1 MSNTFDKD
9 NKKTARGIYS
19 DNRKAKDG
27 VTTNKP
33 EIIRRIHAAADEET
47 WDREPVDN
55 TIRAW
60 ILKWDEEVTDLPE
73 DEIVRP
79 WGDSWG
85 PEPARIRTLSVL
97 FDFACDIWERAKV
110 EDQMMA
116 SEFLGFPK
124 SVCDWAW
131 KLSAFFDLTVR
142 RDCFAL
148 LNSAYDFASLE
159 RRAKSFGELM
169 PIRSED
175 SDVLMRWNK
184 RHENPD
190 LTNKIREVKRGG
202 VSIPI
207 WEQATEGVMEW
218 IIASKL
224 KGEPLVM
231 SAKYSGRKV
240 PALEVVQPEDLKRIF
255 SEIQEPENGSDTE
268 EVSKRGSEEILSEF
282 LAKGYEIDE
291 SHAGLDIVYT
301 NREEEET
308 E

>member
-47 WDREPVDN
+47 WDRDPVDN

-190 LTNKIREVKRGG
+190 LTNKIREDKGS

-207 WEQATEGVMEW
+207 WEQATEGDMEW

-255 SEIQEPENGSDTE
+255 SEI
-268 EVSKRGSEEILSEF
+268 
-282 LAKGYEIDE
+282 
-291 SHAGLDIVYT
+291 
-301 NREEEET
+301 
-308 E
+308 

>member
-19 DNRKAKDG
+19 DNRKAKEG

-33 EIIRRIHAAADEET
+33 EIISRIHAAADEET
-47 WDREPVDN
+47 WDRDPVDN

-97 FDFACDIWERAKV
+97 FDFACDIWEREKV
-110 EDQMMA
+110 DDQMMA
-116 SEFLGFPK
+116 SEFPGFPK

-148 LNSAYDFASLE
+148 LNSAYDFAGFE
-159 RRAKSFGELM
+159 RQAESFGELM
-169 PIRSED
+169 PIRSEH

-190 LTNKIREVKRGG
+190 LTNMIYEDKG
-202 VSIPI
+202 VVSTPI
-207 WEQATEGVMEW
+207 WEQATEGDMEW
-218 IIASKL
+218 IIVSKL

-231 SAKYSGRKV
+231 SGKHSGRRV
-240 PALEVVQPEDLKRIF
+240 PALEVVQPEDLRRIV
-255 SEIQEPENGSDTE
+255 SEIQEPESGSDTE
-268 EVSKRGSEEILSEF
+268 DPSDRGSEEILAEF

-301 NREEEET
+301 NQEEGDNP
-308 E
+308 

>member
-1 MSNTFDKD
+1 
-9 NKKTARGIYS
+9 
-19 DNRKAKDG
+19 
-27 VTTNKP
+27 
-33 EIIRRIHAAADEET
+33 
-47 WDREPVDN
+47 
-55 TIRAW
+55 
-60 ILKWDEEVTDLPE
+60 
-73 DEIVRP
+73 
-79 WGDSWG
+79 
-85 PEPARIRTLSVL
+85 
-97 FDFACDIWERAKV
+97 
-110 EDQMMA
+110 MMA
-116 SEFLGFPK
+116 SEFPGFPK

-175 SDVLMRWNK
+175 SDVLMLWNK

-190 LTNKIREVKRGG
+190 LTNKIREDKGS

-282 LAKGYEIDE
+282 LSKGYEIDQ
-291 SHAGLDIVYT
+291 SHAGLGIVYT
-301 NREEEET
+301 NREEKEDD
-308 E
+308 

>member
-47 WDREPVDN
+47 WDRDPVDN

-79 WGDSWG
+79 WGEGWG

-116 SEFLGFPK
+116 SEFPGFPK

-148 LNSAYDFASLE
+148 LNSAYDFAGYE
-159 RRAKSFGELM
+159 RQAESFGELM
-169 PIRSED
+169 PIRSEH

-190 LTNKIREVKRGG
+190 LTNKIYEDKG
-202 VSIPI
+202 VVSTPI
-207 WEQATEGVMEW
+207 WEQATEGDMEW
-218 IIASKL
+218 IIVSKL

-231 SAKYSGRKV
+231 SGKHSGRRV
-240 PALEVVQPEDLKRIF
+240 PALEVVQPEDLRRIV
-255 SEIQEPENGSDTE
+255 SEIQEPESASDTE
-268 EVSKRGSEEILSEF
+268 DPSDRGSEEILAEF

-301 NREEEET
+301 NQEEGDNP
-308 E
+308 

>member
-47 WDREPVDN
+47 WDRDPVDN

-79 WGDSWG
+79 WSDSWG

-97 FDFACDIWERAKV
+97 FDFACDIWEREKV
-110 EDQMMA
+110 DDQIMA
-116 SEFLGFPK
+116 SEFPGFPK

-148 LNSAYDFASLE
+148 LDRAYDFASLE

-190 LTNKIREVKRGG
+190 LTNKILEDKGS

-231 SAKYSGRKV
+231 SAKYSGRRV
-240 PALEVVQPEDLKRIF
+240 PELEVVQPEDLRRKVR
-255 SEIQEPENGSDTE
+255 EIQKPESGSDTE
-268 EVSKRGSEEILSEF
+268 APSDRGSEEILAEF
-282 LAKGYEIDE
+282 LGKGYEIDE
-291 SHAGLDIVYT
+291 SHAGLGIVYT
-301 NREEEET
+301 NREEKEDD
-308 E
+308 

>member
-47 WDREPVDN
+47 WDRNPVDN

-60 ILKWDEEVTDLPE
+60 ILKWDEEVTDLPV

-97 FDFACDIWERAKV
+97 FDFACDIWEREKV
-110 EDQMMA
+110 DDQMMA
-116 SEFLGFPK
+116 SDFPGFPK

-148 LNSAYDFASLE
+148 LNSAYDFAGFE
-159 RRAKSFGELM
+159 RQAESFGELM
-169 PIRSED
+169 PIRSEH

-190 LTNKIREVKRGG
+190 LTNKIYEDKG
-202 VSIPI
+202 VVSTPI
-207 WEQATEGVMEW
+207 WEQATEGDMEW
-218 IIASKL
+218 IIVSKL

-231 SAKYSGRKV
+231 SGKHSGRRV
-240 PALEVVQPEDLKRIF
+240 PALEVVQPEDLRRIV
-255 SEIQEPENGSDTE
+255 SEIQEPESGSDTE
-268 EVSKRGSEEILSEF
+268 DPSDRGSEEILAEF

-301 NREEEET
+301 NQEEGDNP
-308 E
+308 

>member
-1 MSNTFDKD
+1 MSNTFDED
-9 NKKTARGIYS
+9 DKKTARGIYS
-19 DNRKAKDG
+19 DNRKAKEG

-47 WDREPVDN
+47 WDRDPVDN

-60 ILKWDEEVTDLPE
+60 ILKWDEEVTDLPV

-97 FDFACDIWERAKV
+97 FDFACDIWEREKV
-110 EDQMMA
+110 DDQMMA
-116 SEFLGFPK
+116 SEFPGFPK

-148 LNSAYDFASLE
+148 LNSAYDFAGFE
-159 RRAKSFGELM
+159 RQAESFGEFM
-169 PIRSED
+169 PIRSEH

-190 LTNKIREVKRGG
+190 LTNKIFEDKGV

-207 WEQATEGVMEW
+207 WEQATEGDMEW

-240 PALEVVQPEDLKRIF
+240 PALEVVQPEDLRRIV
-255 SEIQEPENGSDTE
+255 SEIQEPESGSDTE
-268 EVSKRGSEEILSEF
+268 DPSDRGSEEILAEF

-301 NREEEET
+301 NQEGGDNP
-308 E
+308 

>member
-1 MSNTFDKD
+1 MSKTFDKD

-33 EIIRRIHAAADEET
+33 EIISRIHAAADEDT
-47 WDREPVDN
+47 WDRYPVDN

-60 ILKWDEEVTDLPE
+60 IREWDKEIKDLPE

-79 WGDSWG
+79 WGEGWG

-97 FDFACDIWERAKV
+97 FDFACDIWEKEKV
-110 EDQMMA
+110 DDQMMA
-116 SEFLGFPK
+116 SEFPGFPK

-148 LNSAYDFASLE
+148 LNSAYDFAGFE
-159 RRAKSFGELM
+159 RQAESFGELM
-169 PIRSED
+169 PIRSEH

-190 LTNKIREVKRGG
+190 LTNKIFEDKGV

-207 WEQATEGVMEW
+207 WEQATEGDMEW
-218 IIASKL
+218 IIVSKL

-231 SAKYSGRKV
+231 SGKHSGRRV
-240 PALEVVQPEDLKRIF
+240 PALEVVQPEDLRRIV
-255 SEIQEPENGSDTE
+255 SEIQEPESGSDTE
-268 EVSKRGSEEILSEF
+268 DPSDRGSEEILAEF

-301 NREEEET
+301 NQEGGDNP
-308 E
+308 

>member
-1 MSNTFDKD
+1 MSNTFDED
-9 NKKTARGIYS
+9 DKKTARGIYS
-19 DNRKAKDG
+19 DNRKAKEG

-33 EIIRRIHAAADEET
+33 EIISRIHAAADEET
-47 WDREPVDN
+47 WDRDPVDN

-60 ILKWDEEVTDLPE
+60 IQEWDKEIKDLPE

-79 WGDSWG
+79 WGEAWG

-97 FDFACDIWERAKV
+97 FDFACDIWEREKV
-110 EDQMMA
+110 DDQIMA
-116 SEFLGFPK
+116 SEFPGFPK

-148 LNSAYDFASLE
+148 LNSAYDFAGFE
-159 RRAKSFGELM
+159 RQAESFGELM
-169 PIRSED
+169 PIRSEH

-190 LTNKIREVKRGG
+190 LTNKIYEDKG
-202 VSIPI
+202 VDSTPI
-207 WEQATEGVMEW
+207 WEQATEGDMEW

-231 SAKYSGRKV
+231 SAKDSGRKV
-240 PALEVVQPEDLKRIF
+240 PALQVVQPEDLRRIV
-255 SEIQEPENGSDTE
+255 SEIQEPESGSDTE
-268 EVSKRGSEEILSEF
+268 DPSDRGSEEILAEF

-301 NREEEET
+301 NREEET

>member
-1 MSNTFDKD
+1 LSNTFDKD

-47 WDREPVDN
+47 WDRDPVDN

-60 ILKWDEEVTDLPE
+60 ILKWDEEVTDLPV

-116 SEFLGFPK
+116 SEFPGFPK

-148 LNSAYDFASLE
+148 LNSAYDFAGFE
-159 RRAKSFGELM
+159 RQAESFGELM
-169 PIRSED
+169 PIRSEH

-190 LTNKIREVKRGG
+190 LTNKIYEDKG
-202 VSIPI
+202 VVSTPI
-207 WEQATEGVMEW
+207 WEQATEGDMEW
-218 IIASKL
+218 IIVSKL

-231 SAKYSGRKV
+231 SGKHSGRRV
-240 PALEVVQPEDLKRIF
+240 PALEVVQPEDLRRIV
-255 SEIQEPENGSDTE
+255 SEIQEPESGSDTE
-268 EVSKRGSEEILSEF
+268 DPSDRGSEEILAEF

-301 NREEEET
+301 NQEGGDNP
-308 E
+308 

>member
-1 MSNTFDKD
+1 MSNTFDED
-9 NKKTARGIYS
+9 DKKTARGIYS
-19 DNRKAKDG
+19 NHRKAKDG
-27 VTTNKP
+27 ITTNKP
-33 EIIRRIHAAADEET
+33 NIIRRIHTAADEET
-47 WDREPVDN
+47 WGRDPVDN

-110 EDQMMA
+110 DDQMMA
-116 SEFLGFPK
+116 SEFPGFPK

-148 LNSAYDFASLE
+148 LNSAYDFAGFE
-159 RRAKSFGELM
+159 RQAESFGELM
-169 PIRSED
+169 PIRSEH

-190 LTNKIREVKRGG
+190 LTNKIYEDKG
-202 VSIPI
+202 VVSTPI
-207 WEQATEGVMEW
+207 WEQATEGDMEW
-218 IIASKL
+218 IIVSKL

-231 SAKYSGRKV
+231 SGKHSGRRV
-240 PALEVVQPEDLKRIF
+240 PALEVVQPEDLRRIVN
-255 SEIQEPENGSDTE
+255 EIQEPESGSDTE
-268 EVSKRGSEEILSEF
+268 DPSDRGSEEILAEF

-301 NREEEET
+301 NQEEGDNP
-308 E
+308 